1 MVRMPTQKHNH
12 PGADR
17 PLGAERLW
25 DYADVAEY
33 LRLAEVTVRKM
44 VRRRELP
51 VIRIG
56 RRVLFDPSDIRSWLQ
71 TRKER
76 AA

>member
-1 MVRMPTQKHNH
+1 M
-12 PGADR
+12 
-17 PLGAERLW
+17 
-25 DYADVAEY
+25 AEY

-44 VRRRELP
+44 VRRRQLP